1 MSSDDVFI
9 ISCKGKIAYLKVN
22 GICKPIRTQF
32 TNKIYKK
39 YISDTNLDM
48 VGVLL
53 FLSQEHCC
61 HYAKVQYGTQMITAY
76 RICSHTDT
84 FTIH

>member
-9 ISCKGKIAYLKVN
+9 ISCKGKIAYLKLN
-22 GICKPIRTQF
+22 GICKPLLAQF

-53 FLSQEHCC
+53 F
-61 HYAKVQYGTQMITAY
+61 
-76 RICSHTDT
+76 
-84 FTIH
+84 